1 MSFFQSPFNP
11 VNFALAEEKA
21 RNISSIDPKLSRTNY
36 YDGRLLKASDLIRDQ
51 LYLDERLREAGR
63 VIGQGII
70 RGLDVQL
77 TDEGKLSVTP
87 GLAVAPSGRILEL
100 ERETLEINLYDSAKI
115 AELNPGLRYLERGL
129 YAVVLEYAEKGEGSA
144 EIYPRD
150 LEAERG
156 FHFNFYAEG
165 VVLTLQVLPTRYVYS
180 TKSSGQRLHNSVIS
194 RAALVRDFIV
204 TQRAQLPELPENGI
218 ALALLAIENGE
229 PQWLDR
235 GLLRRQHRQAQSRY
249 NLQMDLFYHYEELLQ
264 DVLKLRQ
271 QSTREDPFPAAH
283 YFDLLPPFG
292 SIPKRCVDPV
302 NGYQGYFPEDFDVS
316 IAPVR
321 IDDIN
326 AIVEQSKALEPID
339 LQKDTDVDIVV
350 LVPLSDHEFSLRARQ
365 LQHTRILTE
374 AGTEK
379 HQFLHPPHL
388 DDYALRAYG
397 ESTHEENT
405 DSAIWKALWAGDK
418 NIFYVRRPTR
428 VAETQVSAIVLAAG
442 RYEDLP
448 DSSDELPQN
457 VEELEARID
466 ELEEDNEE
474 LLLEL
479 NRDPDERLD
488 EAKALIEELNEKIDD
503 LNGKIDDL
511 EEALEAAEG
520 GDDQTIELRE
530 KISQLEEEVKKVRA
544 KNESLEKKL
553 VDAEQRIKDLESDNG
568 GQSKSIQEILKRR
581 PVKDDIARKSAQEL
595 HEKFADS
602 PSTLAAIVDA
612 LLVMPARY
620 DALNWPTLAALA
632 NQKQLPE
639 LLLLI
644 EKNPDTSLPLLMAKA
659 GENFKLDKKIIEQ
672 WMKLAE
678 SE

>member
-11 VNFALAEEKA
+11 VNFALAEDKA

-77 TDEGKLSVTP
+77 TDEGMLLVTP
-87 GLAVAPSGRILEL
+87 GLAIAPSGRILEL
-100 ERETLEINLYDSAKI
+100 EKETLEINLYDPAKM
-115 AELNPGLRYLERGL
+115 AELNPGFRYLERGL

-165 VVLTLQVLPTRYVYS
+165 VVLTLQALPTRYVYT
-180 TKSSGQRLHNSVIS
+180 TKSSGQRLHSSVVS
-194 RAALVRDFIV
+194 RAALVRDFIM
-204 TQRAQLPELPENGI
+204 TQRTQPPELPENGI
-218 ALALLAIENGE
+218 ALGLLAIENGK

-235 GLLRRQHRQAQSRY
+235 GLLRRQHRPAQSRY

-271 QSTREDPFPAAH
+271 QSTREDPFPATH

-302 NGYQGYFPEDFDVS
+302 NGYQGYFPEGFEVS

-321 IDDIN
+321 RDDIN

-339 LQKDTDVDIVV
+339 LQKDTDVDIVI
-350 LVPLSDHEFSLRARQ
+350 LVPLSDQEFSVRARQ
-365 LQHTRILTE
+365 LQHTRLLSDSVPDSDSE
-374 AGTEK
+374 RD
-379 HQFLHPPHL
+379 FVHPPHL
-388 DDYALRAYG
+388 DDYGLRAYG
-397 ESTHEENT
+397 ETTHEENT
-405 DSAIWKALWAGDK
+405 DSAIWNALWAGDN

-448 DSSDELPQN
+448 DINAELPQD

-466 ELEEDNEE
+466 ELEEDNEA

-488 EAKALIEELNEKIDD
+488 EARAIIEDLNEQIEELED
-503 LNGKIDDL
+503 
-511 EEALEAAEG
+511 ALEAAES
-520 GDDQTIELRE
+520 GDDQTAGLRE
-530 KISQLEEEVKKVRA
+530 RISQLEEENKKILEEQDA
-544 KNESLEKKL
+544 LEKKL
-553 VDAEQRIKDLESDNG
+553 AEAEQRIKELESGNG
-568 GQSKSIQEILKRR
+568 GQSMSIEEILKRR
-581 PVKDDIARKSAQEL
+581 PVNDDAARKAAQEI
-595 HEKFADS
+595 HENFADS
-602 PSTLAAIVDA
+602 PRTLATIVDA

-620 DALNWPTLAALA
+620 DALNWPTLAAVA
-632 NQKQLPE
+632 NQKQLPD
-639 LLLLI
+639 LLTLF
-644 EKNPDTSLPLLMAKA
+644 EKNPDTSLPQLMAKT
-659 GENFKLDKKIIEQ
+659 GEQFKLDEKIIDQ
-672 WMKLAE
+672 WKKLAE

>member
-11 VNFALAEEKA
+11 VNFALAEDKA

-63 VIGQGII
+63 VIGQGIV
-70 RGLDVQL
+70 RGLDIQL
-77 TDEGKLSVTP
+77 TDEGRLLVTP
-87 GLAVAPSGRILEL
+87 GLAIAPSGRILEL
-100 ERETLEINLYDSAKI
+100 EKETLEINLYDPAKM
-115 AELNPGLRYLERGL
+115 AELNPGFRYLERGL
-129 YAVVLEYAEKGEGSA
+129 YAVVLAYAEKGEGSA

-156 FHFNFYAEG
+156 FHFNVYAEG
-165 VVLTLQVLPTRYVYS
+165 VVLTLQALPTRYVYS
-180 TKSSGQRLHNSVIS
+180 TKSSGQRLHSSVVS

-204 TQRAQLPELPENGI
+204 THRTQPAELSENGV
-218 ALALLAIENGE
+218 ALGLLAVENGK

-235 GLLRRQHRQAQSRY
+235 GLLRRQHRPAQSRY

-283 YFDLLPPFG
+283 YFDLMPPFG

-302 NGYQGYFPEDFDVS
+302 NGYQGYFPEGFEVS

-321 IDDIN
+321 LDDIN

-339 LQKDTDVDIVV
+339 LQKDTDVDIVI

-365 LQHTRILTE
+365 LQHTRSLSE
-374 AGTEK
+374 SERE
-379 HQFLHPPHL
+379 FLHPPHL

-397 ESTHEENT
+397 ETTHEENT
-405 DSAIWKALWAGDK
+405 DSAIWNAIWAGDK

-448 DSSDELPQN
+448 DIDAELPQD

-466 ELEEDNEE
+466 ELEEDNEA

-479 NRDPDERLD
+479 NRTPDERLD
-488 EAKALIEELNEKIDD
+488 EARALIEDLNEQIEE
-503 LNGKIDDL
+503 L
-511 EEALEAAEG
+511 EEALEAAEA
-520 GDDQTIELRE
+520 GDDQTAALRE
-530 KISQLEEEVKKVRA
+530 RVSQLEEEN
-544 KNESLEKKL
+544 KNILAEQENLEKKL
-553 VDAEQRIKDLESDNG
+553 AEAEQRIKELESGNG
-568 GQSKSIQEILKRR
+568 GPSVSIEDILKRR
-581 PVKDDIARKSAQEL
+581 PVNDETARKAAQEL
-595 HEKFADS
+595 HENTKDNPRA
-602 PSTLAAIVDA
+602 LAAIVDA

-620 DALNWPTLAALA
+620 DALNWPTLAIVAKQEQLSDLLALF
-632 NQKQLPE
+632 
-639 LLLLI
+639 
-644 EKNPDTSLPLLMAKA
+644 EKNPDTRLPELMAKT
-659 GENFKLDKKIIEQ
+659 GEQFKLDQQLMEQ
-672 WMKLAE
+672 WRKLAE

>member
-11 VNFALAEEKA
+11 VNFALAEDKA

-51 LYLDERLREAGR
+51 FYLDERLREAGR
-63 VIGQGII
+63 VIGQGIV

-77 TDEGKLSVTP
+77 TDEGALLVTP
-87 GLAVAPSGRILEL
+87 GLAIAPSGRILEL
-100 ERETLEINLYDSAKI
+100 EKETLEINLYDPAKM
-115 AELNPGLRYLERGL
+115 AELNPGFRYLERGL

-165 VVLTLQVLPTRYVYS
+165 VVLTLQALPTRYVYS
-180 TKSSGQRLHNSVIS
+180 TKSSGQRLHSSVVS
-194 RAALVRDFIV
+194 RAALVRDFIM
-204 TQRAQLPELPENGI
+204 TQRTQPLELSENGI
-218 ALALLAIENGE
+218 ALGLLAIENGK

-235 GLLRRQHRQAQSRY
+235 GLLRRQHRPAQSRY

-283 YFDLLPPFG
+283 YFDLMPPFG

-302 NGYQGYFPEDFDVS
+302 NGYQGYFPEGFEVS
-316 IAPVR
+316 IAPAR
-321 IDDIN
+321 LDDIN

-339 LQKDTDVDIVV
+339 LQKDTDVDIVI

-365 LQHTRILTE
+365 LQHTRALSE
-374 AGTEK
+374 SESEPE
-379 HQFLHPPHL
+379 FLHPPHL

-405 DSAIWKALWAGDK
+405 DSAIWNALWAGDK

-448 DSSDELPQN
+448 DINAELPQD

-466 ELEEDNEE
+466 ELEEDNEA

-488 EAKALIEELNEKIDD
+488 EARAIIEDLNEQIEELED
-503 LNGKIDDL
+503 
-511 EEALEAAEG
+511 ALEAAES
-520 GDDQTIELRE
+520 GDDQTAGLRE
-530 KISQLEEEVKKVRA
+530 RISQLEEENKKILEEQDA
-544 KNESLEKKL
+544 LEKKL
-553 VDAEQRIKDLESDNG
+553 AEAEQRIKELESGNG
-568 GQSKSIQEILKRR
+568 GQSMSIEEILKRR
-581 PVKDDIARKSAQEL
+581 PVNDDTARKAAQEL
-595 HEKFADS
+595 HENFADS
-602 PSTLAAIVDA
+602 PRTLAVIVDA

-620 DALNWPTLAALA
+620 DALNWPTLASVA
-632 NQKQLPE
+632 NQKQLPD
-639 LLLLI
+639 LLTLF
-644 EKNPDTSLPLLMAKA
+644 EKNPDTSLPQLMAKT
-659 GENFKLDKKIIEQ
+659 GEQFKLDEKIIDQ
-672 WMKLAE
+672 WKKLAE